1 MLPLL
6 YGPTDLITAEMSPAG
21 PSSGASSPL
30 LDLPAEIMLDVCDYL
45 SLEDL
50 VRASSAGGK
59 LQSFI
64 DKCEKV
70 KPRMLVYK
78 EMWNSN
84 VALHHVFHAHK
95 LFRAILPRI
104 GEGLPHLTK
113 TYRPYYRMAT
123 DGSHLILVLR
133 SGNTG
138 RFDGE
143 EVLSFGS
150 QASVPLTK
158 PTVPLLLVIN
168 GTQEQTMLANATIG
182 DVMESVRLNENRA

>member
-1 MLPLL
+1 MLLLL
-6 YGPTDLITAEMSPAG
+6 YGPTDLVTAEMSSAVSPN
-21 PSSGASSPL
+21 GASSPL

-50 VRASSAGGK
+50 MKASSAGGR

-64 DKCEKV
+64 DKCEKL
-70 KPRMLVYK
+70 KPRMLIYK
-78 EMWNSN
+78 DMWNSS

-104 GEGLPHLTK
+104 GEELPHFTK

-133 SGNTG
+133 SGNTH
-138 RFDGE
+138 RFDGQE
-143 EVLSFGS
+143 ILSYGSRSGVL
-150 QASVPLTK
+150 LTK
-158 PTVPLLLVIN
+158 PTVPLVLVVN
-168 GTQEQTMLANATIG
+168 GIQERTMLANATIG
-182 DVMESVRLNENRA
+182 DVMESLRVNENRP